1 MAGQSACF
9 SSVMFSKKLSAQPA
23 FPAPDPGR
31 EREGLFAGLP
41 ANRYV
46 GLAAATLLFLGAVA
60 GLVAATGNPHD
71 GAPVVRAPI
80 GATPGALGGWR
91 NALSPDDANAA
102 SSMNADGS
110 PIDGDQAGLD
120 GQAVILMPGSG
131 AQAHGPP
138 LAQAPIAG
146 LTAPGPGGLLPII
159 APDGRTPW
167 KAYARPFQDNGRPK
181 VALVIGGLG
190 LNAKATRDAIDRLPA
205 EITLSF
211 VPYAEGLQGW
221 IDLARA
227 SGHEVLLE
235 IPMEPL
241 DFPNN
246 DPGPYTLMAND
257 PQTQTTQR
265 LEWLM
270 SRATGYFGVTN
281 YLGGRFVTS
290 DKGMNTFA
298 QALRQ
303 RGLAFIDDGSAAK
316 RALSIPRASAGRIV
330 DDQLDSE
337 AIDHQLLT
345 LEAQALQTGAALGSG
360 FAYPLT
366 IAQVQRWAASVG
378 QRGYALAPAS
388 AVMSGR

>member
-1 MAGQSACF
+1 
-9 SSVMFSKKLSAQPA
+9 MFSKKLSAQPA
-23 FPAPDPGR
+23 FPAPDTGR
-31 EREGLFAGLP
+31 DREGLLAGLP
-41 ANRYV
+41 TNRYV
-46 GLAAATLLFLGAVA
+46 GLAGATLLFIAAAA

-71 GAPVVRAPI
+71 GEPVVRAPI
-80 GATPGALGGWR
+80 TLPAGTDGGWR

-102 SSMNADGS
+102 SSLAADGS
-110 PIDGDQAGLD
+110 AASDQGAID

-131 AQAHGPP
+131 QQGHPEP
-138 LAQAPIAG
+138 LPQAPIAG

-159 APDGRTPW
+159 APDGRMPW
-167 KAYARPFQDNGRPK
+167 KAYARPFADNGRPK

-190 LNAKATRDAIDRLPA
+190 LNANATRDAIERLPP

-211 VPYAEGLQGW
+211 VPYADGLQGW

-227 SGHEVLLE
+227 NGHEVLLE

-241 DFPNN
+241 DFPDN

-257 PQTQTTQR
+257 PPNQTVQR

-270 SRATGYFGVTN
+270 ARATGYFGVTN
-281 YLGGRFVTS
+281 YLGGRFEQS
-290 DKGMNTFA
+290 DKGMNAFA

-303 RGLAFIDDGSAAK
+303 RGVAFIDDGSAAK
-316 RALSIPRASAGRIV
+316 RAQGIPRASAGRIV
-330 DDQLDSE
+330 DDDLDSD
-337 AIDHQLLT
+337 AIDRQLLN
-345 LEAQALQTGAALGSG
+345 LEAQALQNGAALGSG

-366 IAQVQRWAASVG
+366 IAQVQKWAASVG

>member
-1 MAGQSACF
+1 
-9 SSVMFSKKLSAQPA
+9 MFSKKLSSQPA
-23 FPAPDPGR
+23 FPAPEPGR
-31 EREGLFAGLP
+31 ERAGLLAGLP
-41 ANRYV
+41 TNRYV
-46 GLAAATLLFLGAVA
+46 GLAGATLLFLAAAA

-80 GATPGALGGWR
+80 SAAQGPDTGWR
-91 NALSPDDANAA
+91 NALAPDADGA
-102 SSMNADGS
+102 SSLASDGT
-110 PIDGDQAGLD
+110 PAVGDLGAPD
-120 GQAVILMPGSG
+120 GQAVILMPGADG
-131 AQAHGPP
+131 ASHVPP
-138 LAQAPIAG
+138 LPQAPIAG

-159 APDGRTPW
+159 APDGRMPW
-167 KAYARPFQDNGRPK
+167 KAYSRPFTDNGRPK
-181 VALVIGGLG
+181 VSLVIGGLG
-190 LNAKATRDAIDRLPA
+190 LNAKATRDAIERLPP

-211 VPYAEGLQGW
+211 VPYADGLQGW

-227 SGHEVLLE
+227 NGHEVLLE

-241 DFPNN
+241 DFPDN

-257 PQTQTTQR
+257 PPAQTVQR

-270 SRATGYFGVTN
+270 ARATGYFGVTN
-281 YLGGRFVTS
+281 YLGGRFVSS
-290 DKGMNTFA
+290 DKGMNAFG

-316 RALSIPRASAGRIV
+316 RAMSIPRASAGRIV
-330 DDQLDSE
+330 DDQLDSD
-337 AIDHQLLT
+337 AIDRQLLN
-345 LEAQALQTGAALGSG
+345 LEAQALQTGSALGSG

>member
-1 MAGQSACF
+1 
-9 SSVMFSKKLSAQPA
+9 MFSKKLSAQPA
-23 FPAPDPGR
+23 FPAPSPGR
-31 EREGLFAGLP
+31 DRDGLLAGLP
-41 ANRYV
+41 TNRYV
-46 GLAAATLLFLGAVA
+46 GLAGATLLFIAAAA
-60 GLVAATGNPHD
+60 GLVAATGNPQV

-80 GATPGALGGWR
+80 TIPPGADGGWR
-91 NALSPDDANAA
+91 TALSPEEAA
-102 SSMNADGS
+102 ADSSMAPDGPLTDAS
-110 PIDGDQAGLD
+110 DQGGLN
-120 GQAVILMPGSG
+120 GQAVILMPGADQQG
-131 AQAHGPP
+131 HVQP
-138 LAQAPIAG
+138 LPQAPIAG

-159 APDGRTPW
+159 APDGRMPW
-167 KAYARPFQDNGRPK
+167 KAYSRPFVDNGRPK

-190 LNAKATRDAIDRLPA
+190 LNANATRDAIERLPP

-211 VPYAEGLQGW
+211 VPYADGLQGW
-221 IDLARA
+221 IDMARA
-227 SGHEVLLE
+227 NGHEVLLE

-241 DFPNN
+241 DFPDN

-257 PQTQTTQR
+257 PAPQTIQR

-270 SRATGYFGVTN
+270 ARATGYFGVTN

-290 DKGMNTFA
+290 DKGMTAFT

-316 RALSIPRASAGRIV
+316 RAQGIPRASAGRIV
-330 DDQLDSE
+330 DDELDSDS
-337 AIDHQLLT
+337 IDRQLLT
-345 LEAQALQTGAALGSG
+345 LEAQALQNGSALGSG

-366 IAQVQRWAASVG
+366 IAQVQKWAASVG

>member
-1 MAGQSACF
+1 
-9 SSVMFSKKLSAQPA
+9 MFSKKLSSQPA
-23 FPAPDPGR
+23 FPAPEPGR
-31 EREGLFAGLP
+31 ERAGLLAGLP
-41 ANRYV
+41 TNRYV
-46 GLAAATLLFLGAVA
+46 GLAGATLLFLAAAA

-80 GATPGALGGWR
+80 SAAQGADTGWR
-91 NALSPDDANAA
+91 NALAPDADGA
-102 SSMNADGS
+102 SSLASDGT
-110 PIDGDQAGLD
+110 PAVGDLGAPD
-120 GQAVILMPGSG
+120 GQAVILMPGADG
-131 AQAHGPP
+131 ASHVPP
-138 LAQAPIAG
+138 LPQAPIAG

-159 APDGRTPW
+159 APDGRMPW
-167 KAYARPFQDNGRPK
+167 KAYSRPFADNGRPK
-181 VALVIGGLG
+181 VSLVIGGLG
-190 LNAKATRDAIDRLPA
+190 LNAKATRDAIERLPP

-211 VPYAEGLQGW
+211 VPYADGLQGW

-227 SGHEVLLE
+227 NGHEVLLE

-241 DFPNN
+241 DFPDN

-257 PQTQTTQR
+257 PPAQTVQR

-270 SRATGYFGVTN
+270 ARATGYFGVTN
-281 YLGGRFVTS
+281 YLGGRFVSS
-290 DKGMNTFA
+290 DKGMNAFG

-316 RALSIPRASAGRIV
+316 RAMSIPRASAGRIV
-330 DDQLDSE
+330 DDQLDSD
-337 AIDHQLLT
+337 AIDRQLLN
-345 LEAQALQTGAALGSG
+345 LEAQALQTGSALGSG

>member
-1 MAGQSACF
+1 
-9 SSVMFSKKLSAQPA
+9 MFSKKFSAQPA
-23 FPAPDPGR
+23 LPAPPS
-31 EREGLFAGLP
+31 REGFIAGVP
-41 ANRYV
+41 ANRYTA
-46 GLAAATLLFLGAVA
+46 LAGAALLFLGAA
-60 GLVAATGNPHD
+60 SALLAATGNPHD

-80 GATPGALGGWR
+80 LAPPGAVGGWR
-91 NALSPDDANAA
+91 SALTPEDATAA
-102 SSMNADGS
+102 SSLAPADGAI
-110 PIDGDQAGLD
+110 PDGAG
-120 GQAVILMPGSG
+120 GEAVILMPG
-131 AQAHGPP
+131 ADQAHVQP
-138 LAQAPIAG
+138 LPQAPIAG

-190 LNAKATRDAIDRLPA
+190 LNAKATRDAIERLPP

-211 VPYAEGLQGW
+211 VPYADGLQGW

-227 SGHEVLLE
+227 NGHEVLLE

-241 DFPNN
+241 DFPDN

-257 PQTQTTQR
+257 PPQQTQQR

-270 SRATGYFGVTN
+270 ARATGYFGVTN
-281 YLGGRFVTS
+281 YLGGRFVQS
-290 DKGMNTFA
+290 EKAMNGFA

-303 RGLAFIDDGSAAK
+303 RGVAFVDDGSAAR
-316 RALSIPRASAGRIV
+316 RAQGVPRASAARIV
-330 DDQLDSE
+330 DDQLDGD
-337 AIDHQLLT
+337 AIDRQLLT
-345 LEAQALQTGAALGSG
+345 LEAQALQTGSALGSG

-366 IAQVQRWAASVG
+366 IAQVQHWAASVG

-388 AVMSGR
+388 AVMTGR

>member
-1 MAGQSACF
+1 
-9 SSVMFSKKLSAQPA
+9 MFSKKLSAQPA

-31 EREGLFAGLP
+31 EREGLLAGLP
-41 ANRYV
+41 TNRYV
-46 GLAAATLLFLGAVA
+46 GLAGATLLFLAAAA

-80 GATPGALGGWR
+80 SVPQGADTGWR
-91 NALSPDDANAA
+91 DALSPEDANA
-102 SSMNADGS
+102 SSLAPDGTQAM
-110 PIDGDQAGLD
+110 GDLGAPD
-120 GQAVILMPGSG
+120 GQAVILMPGANG
-131 AQAHGPP
+131 QNHVPP
-138 LAQAPIAG
+138 LPQAPIAG

-159 APDGRTPW
+159 APDGRMPW
-167 KAYARPFQDNGRPK
+167 KAYARPFADNGRPK

-190 LNAKATRDAIDRLPA
+190 LNAKATRDAIERLPP

-211 VPYAEGLQGW
+211 VPYADGLQGW
-221 IDLARA
+221 IDLAR
-227 SGHEVLLE
+227 SNGHEVLLE

-241 DFPNN
+241 DFPDN

-257 PQTQTTQR
+257 PPSQTVTR

-270 SRATGYFGVTN
+270 ARATGYFGVTN
-281 YLGGRFVTS
+281 YLGGRFVSS
-290 DKGMNTFA
+290 DKGMNAFA
-298 QALRQ
+298 QSLRQ

-316 RALSIPRASAGRIV
+316 RGMNIPRASAGRIV
-330 DDQLDSE
+330 DDQLDSD
-337 AIDHQLLT
+337 AIDRELLN
-345 LEAQALQTGAALGSG
+345 LEAQALQNGAALGSG

-366 IAQVQRWAASVG
+366 IAQVQKWAASVG